1 MLMLAAA
8 QPAVDHLRP
17 AVPDCVVLLHGLGRG
32 PGSMRKLERRLDEA
46 GYVTWNEGYPSRSA
60 PIEALAEQ
68 YVGIALAD
76 CRAGGATRIHFV
88 THSLGGILVRQYLH
102 THTVP
107 EVGRVIMLS
116 PPNAGSEVA
125 EHLRGYALY
134 RWIMGT
140 AATELGTGDDGITRR
155 LGPLAAECG
164 IITGSASLDPWFNSW
179 LPKPHD
185 GKVSVASAQ
194 LDGMRDFL
202 VVPRAHAFI
211 MRDADVISEVL
222 KFLADGRFAHGTQGD
237 NQSR

>member
-125 EHLRGYALY
+125 E
-134 RWIMGT
+134 T
-140 AATELGTGDDGITRR
+140 
-155 LGPLAAECG
+155 PLAREFHRYAQDEMRHG
-164 IITGSASLDPWFNSW
+164 GRPLQQRMGD
-179 LPKPHD
+179 LPLEQ
-185 GKVSVASAQ
+185 V
-194 LDGMRDFL
+194 R
-202 VVPRAHAFI
+202 
-211 MRDADVISEVL
+211 
-222 KFLADGRFAHGTQGD
+222 
-237 NQSR
+237 